1 MIPILFSVQFSAL
14 IYLCALALVYAVTP
28 SRDDHRRAV
37 RDYVQR
43 HLCKQRSRRM
53 NNQTTTATTTTAK
66 TTTNDLPALVALC
79 DY

>member
-14 IYLCALALVYAVTP
+14 IYLCTLALVYALTP

-43 HLCKQRSRRM
+43 HLSKRRQCAS
-53 NNQTTTATTTTAK
+53 NGSKK
-66 TTTNDLPALVALC
+66 TTTMMVATSDIPGLVALG